1 MRVHFRQPRTAC
13 VGHLLSPHI
22 PIDVLPAPAEVS
34 ARLCEEHLP
43 ATHELPRFF
52 RLREETRDQV
62 VGQPELRAAYDRVHQ
77 EYDDF
82 WVKEAGA
89 PVRRLI
95 EALGPTEVHRGLE
108 AGCGTGFATALL
120 VDRLA
125 PGGHL
130 LAVDL
135 SPGMLS
141 VAQAR
146 LAGRSGVTFRV
157 GDALVALAE
166 ARDLD
171 LVFSSWVLGYLPCRP
186 FYRAAAAA
194 LRPGGRLAF
203 VVHRDNSPREPL
215 EIFAEL
221 VARDPSVLLRQV
233 AFDFPRDA
241 DQVRTELE
249 ASGFQLER
257 LWQGE
262 ITFPC
267 TDGAAVVEH
276 LLKSGAGTAFHDAV
290 APDRRE
296 GLMAEFRRLLEARH
310 PGERPFAVVH
320 EYLAA
325 VAMRP

>member
-1 MRVHFRQPRTAC
+1 
-13 VGHLLSPHI
+13 
-22 PIDVLPAPAEVS
+22 
-34 ARLCEEHLP
+34 
-43 ATHELPRFF
+43 
-52 RLREETRDQV
+52 
-62 VGQPELRAAYDRVHQ
+62 
-77 EYDDF
+77 
-82 WVKEAGA
+82 
-89 PVRRLI
+89 
-95 EALGPTEVHRGLE
+95 
-108 AGCGTGFATALL
+108 
-120 VDRLA
+120 
-125 PGGHL
+125 
-130 LAVDL
+130 
-135 SPGMLS
+135 MLS